1 MFDGNYLKVA
11 VFFCKNINVFHIDNF
26 TKCHKL
32 VHNGGFTKI
41 EVLYCSQ
48 NNVKSVKIK

>member
-1 MFDGNYLKVA
+1 MAFESCR
-11 VFFCKNINVFHIDNF
+11 FCKKNINVFHIDPF
-26 TKCHKL
+26 TKRYKL